1 MDVKELYQKLIFDHG
16 TNPRNRFRLKSF
28 NRDAIGF
35 NRLCGDQVHVFISLA
50 GNIIEEVSFEGE
62 GCAICIAASSVM
74 TEVLKNKSEKNA
86 IVIAQFFNKLIK
98 NKNEPVPAILGKED
112 QAKLNSFISVGEFPM
127 RIKCATL
134 PWIAAETA
142 IENNTTE
149 INIE

>member
-28 NRDAIGF
+28 NRDTIGF

-50 GNIIEEVSFEGE
+50 DHIIKEVSFEGE

-98 NKNEPVPAILGKED
+98 NKNEPVPAILDKED

-134 PWIAAETA
+134 PWIAAESA
-142 IENNTTE
+142 IENNTKE

>member
-28 NRDAIGF
+28 NRDIIGF

-98 NKNEPVPAILGKED
+98 NKNEPIPSILNKED
-112 QAKLNSFISVGEFPM
+112 QTKLNSFISVGEFPM

-134 PWIAAETA
+134 PWITVESV
-142 IENNTTE
+142 IKNNTKE
-149 INIE
+149 ISIE